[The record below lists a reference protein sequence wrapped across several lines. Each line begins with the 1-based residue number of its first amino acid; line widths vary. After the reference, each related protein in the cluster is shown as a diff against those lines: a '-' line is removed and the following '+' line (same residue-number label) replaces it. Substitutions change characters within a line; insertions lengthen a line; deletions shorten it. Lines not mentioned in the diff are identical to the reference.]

1 MRCRV
6 VISAL
11 CAVLALLVGSEA
23 LAQIKIIPKSKLDSV
38 ANPRTVVNA
47 KMRFVD
53 GNRFSVGTINE
64 EADAWQHSVKWNN
77 DRVEA
82 IAITSVKSSC
92 SCLKAEV
99 VDKVVKAGSIGEIK
113 LTYNPKGHMGAFE
126 QRVYI
131 YTNLSQSV
139 PTAVLYVEGRVV
151 ASASHA
157 SEYPYHRGML
167 RLRQDTL
174 QVASGR
180 EQTLRVACFNAGMR
194 AMRLREDTLL
204 SSRGVTM
211 RSEPEVLAGG
221 AEGDLIITYRPTKEA
236 KEQSLRLYIMGLT
249 LPPRERMILLNVVK

>member
-1 MRCRV
+1 MKK
-6 VISAL
+6 ILLILS
-11 CAVLALLVGSEA
+11 LLVLSFSA
-23 LAQIKIIPKSKLDSV
+23 FAQGENNAVKSGVLFDKKVFDFGDVLRENKNYTCTFIVENQIDKPLV
-38 ANPRTVVNA
+38 LL
-47 KMRFVD
+47 
-53 GNRFSVGTINE
+53 
-64 EADAWQHSVKWNN
+64 SVK
-77 DRVEA
+77 
-82 IAITSVKSSC
+82 TSC

-99 VDKVVKAGSIGEIK
+99 VDKVVKAGSEGEIK

-139 PTAVLYVEGRVV
+139 PTAVLYVVGRVV

-167 RLRQDTL
+167 RLRQDNL
-174 QVASGR
+174 QVEAGR
-180 EQTLRVACFNAGMR
+180 EQTMRVACYNAGTR

-221 AEGDLIITYRPTKEA
+221 AEGDLIITYSPTKGV

>member
-1 MRCRV
+1 MCSRV
-6 VISAL
+6 VIS
-11 CAVLALLVGSEA
+11 VLSVVFALLASAETA
-23 LAQIKIIPKSKLDSV
+23 AQIKIIPKTKLDSV
-38 ANPRTVVNA
+38 ANPRTVADA
-47 KMRFVD
+47 KMTFAD
-53 GNRFSVGTINE
+53 GVKLSVGNISE
-64 EADAWQHSVKWNN
+64 DAAEWGRSVKWRN
-77 DRVEA
+77 DRAEA
-82 IAITSVKSSC
+82 IVVTTVKSSC

-99 VDKVVKAGSIGEIK
+99 VDKVVKAGSEGEIK

-139 PTAVLYVEGRVV
+139 PTAVLYVVGRVV

-174 QVASGR
+174 QVEAGR
-180 EQTLRVACFNAGMR
+180 EQTMRVACYNAGTR

-204 SSRGVTM
+204 SSRGITM

-221 AEGDLIITYRPTKEA
+221 AEGDLIITYSPTKGV

>member
-1 MRCRV
+1 MRSRA
-6 VISAL
+6 VISVL
-11 CAVLALLVGSEA
+11 GVVLALLVSTETM
-23 LAQIKIIPKSKLDSV
+23 AQIKIIPKSKLDSV
-38 ANPRTVVNA
+38 ANPRTVANA
-47 KMRFVD
+47 KVVFPDGERFA
-53 GNRFSVGTINE
+53 VGAIRE
-64 EADAWQHSVKWNN
+64 DADVWQRSVKWRN
-77 DRVEA
+77 DRSETVV
-82 IAITSVKSSC
+82 ITSVKSSC

-99 VDKVVKAGSIGEIK
+99 VDKVVKAGSEGEIT

-131 YTNLSQSV
+131 YTNLSQSM
-139 PTAVLYVEGRVV
+139 PTAVLYVVGRVV
-151 ASASHA
+151 VSASHA

-174 QVASGR
+174 QVVAGR
-180 EQTLRVACFNAGMR
+180 EQTLRVACFNAGTR

-221 AEGDLIITYRPTKEA
+221 AEGDLIITYSPMKGT

-249 LPPRERMILLNVVK
+249 LPPRERMIQLNVVK